1 MKNIEKIL
9 IPVLLS
15 FGSCKT
21 IQESVTYKANESFGK
36 IKSYQEMARGKW
48 SDPKRTF
55 VVTDSASFVIEGVPK
70 IPLGRQAYIE
80 NKQYPSQSKKHKY
93 FTWKGTKKEYRLLE
107 K

>member
-1 MKNIEKIL
+1 MKSIAKIL
-9 IPVLLS
+9 IPVVLS

-21 IQESVTYKANESFGK
+21 VQQSVIYKSNESFGK
-36 IKSYQEMARGKW
+36 VQSYQEMARGKW

-70 IPLGRQAYIE
+70 IPIGYSAYIE
-80 NKQYPSQSKKHKY
+80 SKILPDQIKKHKY
-93 FTWKGTKKEYRLLE
+93 FFWKGSKREYRLLE